1 MLKND
6 KGDCFFF
13 LTKEVLA
20 SYFSFQVF
28 VSHSDSGLFFSF
40 FFSFLWLFPTSFL
53 TAKSLMIKHKISHYM
68 HKMTGWGCSKRPQKC
83 AHSSLRFVRVIPS
96 IQACTELGLQS
107 DALYFRESGLA
118 RDVKFLY
125 KCFQNPQAMFLL
137 CCFLRSIRE
146 SHMQFHKTD
155 LIALYSRLGLLEL
168 LS

>member
-1 MLKND
+1 MTAELQYCSTMETVPEYIHVENNGRWQVTWMLGFVKLMKHRKTANVMLKND

-96 IQACTELGLQS
+96 IQACTELGL
-107 DALYFRESGLA
+107 
-118 RDVKFLY
+118 
-125 KCFQNPQAMFLL
+125 
-137 CCFLRSIRE
+137 
-146 SHMQFHKTD
+146 
-155 LIALYSRLGLLEL
+155 
-168 LS
+168 